1 MWKILPL
8 FITIRP
14 KKILA
19 ENKISV
25 FKLIKNSYLRSVCWR
40 GLFSPHDS
48 WFLKTGCRLLPPSES
63 KMSDLC
69 LKNKYMQYVLKKK
82 KRPFLS
88 DTIWYSGFKTANR
101 VSISFSHIRL
111 KINRGQRILVSCGL
125 RYIHFHKNQT
135 YCFITFMM
143 VIIEFK
149 EEKAWMFYSF
159 KRLFLLSNH
168 MCLALKGSGHEASPR

>member
-1 MWKILPL
+1 MLTWTVFPTRQLIS
-8 FITIRP
+8 
-14 KKILA
+14 
-19 ENKISV
+19 ENRV
-25 FKLIKNSYLRSVCWR
+25 
-40 GLFSPHDS
+40 P
-48 WFLKTGCRLLPPSES
+48 PPSS
-63 KMSDLC
+63 LRVQNVGLVPQKQIYAVC
-69 LKNKYMQYVLKKK
+69 FKKK